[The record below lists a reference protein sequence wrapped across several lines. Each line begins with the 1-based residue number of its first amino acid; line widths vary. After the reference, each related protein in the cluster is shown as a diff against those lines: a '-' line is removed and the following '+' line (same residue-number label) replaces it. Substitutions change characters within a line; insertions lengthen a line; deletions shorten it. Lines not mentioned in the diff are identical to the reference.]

1 MICEDRGYQRTVDKT
16 ALFSFSFLFLFFTK
30 TIFLSCLFALN
41 YVKMS
46 KQFDCYIL
54 ITIFFLFCFSGFL
67 CGFPSSKI
75 TLKSDSWKKVI
86 GKYFSSTVKLTPTKR
101 VCDIKVNNNVDIRFL
116 FCPLKVRTL
125 VLQHKNVWRNLIESE
140 WEWVSQR
147 FFDGFPSQ
155 TSASEGGGW
164 HRIGRRCLGCDH
176 ESSRR

>member
-1 MICEDRGYQRTVDKT
+1 MKFRFGKFESLQEKNSKIAKLIKAKCLFYNLRVICEDRGYQRKVDKT

-75 TLKSDSWKKVI
+75 TLKSDS
-86 GKYFSSTVKLTPTKR
+86 
-101 VCDIKVNNNVDIRFL
+101 
-116 FCPLKVRTL
+116 
-125 VLQHKNVWRNLIESE
+125 
-140 WEWVSQR
+140 
-147 FFDGFPSQ
+147 
-155 TSASEGGGW
+155 
-164 HRIGRRCLGCDH
+164 
-176 ESSRR
+176 

>member
-1 MICEDRGYQRTVDKT
+1 MWRPWVPTESWQN
-16 ALFSFSFLFLFFTK
+16 SSLFFFFSIS
-30 TIFLSCLFALN
+30 IFHENNFFVLSICLYLN

-140 WEWVSQR
+140 WVRVSQR

-164 HRIGRRCLGCDH
+164 HRIRRRCLGCDH